1 MMKKTKFL
9 TENVKARLRLLKEEG
24 NRLKRDIANGVKV
37 SSKDVNNYKQDYI
50 YCYNLLKECKYNY
63 YNNKLKTGRRKDE
76 KV

>member
-1 MMKKTKFL
+1 MKKTKFL
-9 TENVKARLRLLKEEG
+9 TDNVKARLRLLKEEG

-63 YNNKLKTGRRKDE
+63 YYNKLKTGRRKDE